1 MTKPL
6 IACILA
12 LMVLSFGLGALLA
25 GRPQAALADDK
36 PAAGAPAATE
46 SGKPA
51 EGQPATTVQ
60 ALTKPADVVAAV
72 PSLSRTDYEQDP
84 FDPSRLRRTQTT
96 VVKLILV
103 RADGTTETKAAP

>member
-6 IACILA
+6 IACTIA
-12 LMVLSFGLGALLA
+12 LMVLSFGLGAVLA
-25 GRPQAALADDK
+25 GRPQAALAQDK
-36 PAAGAPAATE
+36 PANGAPAATGN
-46 SGKPA
+46 GKPA
-51 EGQPATTVQ
+51 EGQPVVAVQ
-60 ALTKPADVVAAV
+60 ALTRPADVVAVV

-103 RADGTTETKAAP
+103 RADGTTEAKDAP